1 MAHATAVAPRQIAAS
16 EARRL
21 SPEPGV
27 SRGRPEAAIIPF
39 PWIGGAEEPQPRPRS
54 KLLFVCR
61 THSVLS
67 PMAEGLA
74 RAALARLDI
83 NVHSAGLSPRPLD
96 PRVIGVMSEIGLD
109 IDDVVSTPVREL
121 DLAIFELV
129 VSLGIHKL
137 GLSRDQVAVM
147 WAIPEFE
154 RITNWDPMR
163 RLREVRDALSV
174 RIQALGVVLAANHR
188 A

>member
-1 MAHATAVAPRQIAAS
+1 MAYADDPTPRH
-16 EARRL
+16 R
-21 SPEPGV
+21 
-27 SRGRPEAAIIPF
+27 SR
-39 PWIGGAEEPQPRPRS
+39 
-54 KLLFVCR
+54 LLFVCR

-74 RAALARLDI
+74 RAAFARLDI
-83 NVHSAGLSPRPLD
+83 SVHSAGLSPRPLD

-109 IDDVVSTPVREL
+109 IDDIVSTSVREL
-121 DLAIFELV
+121 ELASFAVV
-129 VSLGIHKL
+129 VSLGVHKL

-154 RITNWDPMR
+154 RIMDQDPMR
-163 RLREVRDALSV
+163 RLRAVRDALSV
-174 RIQALGVVLAANHR
+174 RIQALGAVLAANHR